1 MKRAIKARIPLDKEQ
16 DVNRHKDGQT
26 DQWNT
31 HPNKTQIIWDQ
42 STKQSNGEKKKK
54 NQALKKGELEELN
67 LLKSKSRPLFIWRRI
82 RKFYLKYSTTLLEK
96 KCRRKVL

>member
-31 HPNKTQIIWDQ
+31 HKNKTQIIWNQ
-42 STKQSNGEKKKK
+42 STKQSNGEKKY
-54 NQALKKGELEELN
+54 QALNKGDLEELN

-82 RKFYLKYSTTLLEK
+82 RKFYLKDSTTLLEK
-96 KCRRKVL
+96 KM